1 MSSKIVSR
9 ILELYTKYGANDYI
23 GEHITQTTHALQCA
37 ELAEK
42 DHRLDPYDIYIK
54 NCMIVSA
61 LLHDIGHLI
70 GLERGNMEMQSNS
83 RSRSRSGSGSGNS
96 LGIVGHEGIGREF
109 LKDCG
114 MPFLVC
120 ELVGSHVQAKRY
132 LCSTRK
138 DYYAGLSDASKE
150 TMALQGGMM
159 TLEEI
164 KQFNSGVMPELKI
177 YLREYDDLGKRI
189 DIINNSFTGIEKYK
203 KNIEIALMHNTLF
216 H

>member
-42 DHRLDPYDIYIK
+42 DNRLDPYDIYIK

-83 RSRSRSGSGSGNS
+83 RSGSGSSSGSS

>member
-9 ILELYTKYGANDYI
+9 ILDLYTKYGTSDYI
-23 GEHITQTTHALQCA
+23 GEHITQIDHALQCA

-42 DHRLDPYDIYIK
+42 DIRLDHYDIYIK
-54 NCMIVSA
+54 NCMIVAA

-70 GLERGNMEMQSNS
+70 GLERGHMEMQS
-83 RSRSRSGSGSGNS
+83 SGSSGGSNS
-96 LGIVGHEGIGREF
+96 LGIVGHEGIGSEF
-109 LKDCG
+109 LKECG
-114 MPFLVC
+114 LPLLVR

-138 DYYAGLSDASKE
+138 DYYAGVSDASKE

-164 KQFNSGVMPELKI
+164 KKFNSGLMPELKLF
-177 YLREYDDLGKRI
+177 LREYDDLGKKI
-189 DIINNSFTGIEKYK
+189 DNNNSNNNSNSSTGIEKYK